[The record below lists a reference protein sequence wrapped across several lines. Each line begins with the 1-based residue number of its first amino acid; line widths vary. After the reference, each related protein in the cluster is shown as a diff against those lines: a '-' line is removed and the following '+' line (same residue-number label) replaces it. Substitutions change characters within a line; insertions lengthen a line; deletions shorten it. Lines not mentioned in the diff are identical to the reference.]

1 MFNSIY
7 DDFKNTFRFG
17 NMINKIIL
25 VNVVVFI
32 LIKLINVFDFN
43 SGFSSLLIR
52 KLSLMADP
60 IKELN
65 AISKDAINHWPHS
78 L

>member
-60 IKELN
+60 IKELFQP
-65 AISKDAINHWPHS
+65 W
-78 L
+78 